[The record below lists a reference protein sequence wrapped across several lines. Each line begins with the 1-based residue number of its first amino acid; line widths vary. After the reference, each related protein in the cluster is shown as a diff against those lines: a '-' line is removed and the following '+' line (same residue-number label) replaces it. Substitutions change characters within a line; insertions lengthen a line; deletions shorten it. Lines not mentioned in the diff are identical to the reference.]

1 MTHIAPPLDAAGRRS
16 LVVPSAAAIADIH
29 REASTAGGD
38 SDRIPRLLL
47 GAADLAAL
55 VGAFAAAHVFAPTVQ
70 QMLLTG
76 GLLEGVL
83 PPGVFALPPVPRPEL
98 FPPLAEV
105 SWILVATAP
114 VTLIAMELLGGYGR
128 LLSHSIGRLVMT
140 PVVTQTV
147 AISFSALIV
156 FALKLSSSS
165 RVMIFT
171 CGLFSAAG
179 LLAFRTSLWL
189 YQRRRLAA
197 GSYAK
202 NVLVIGQP
210 RAVEWMV
217 RHFRANV
224 PETEFRLQGW
234 LRVATGNTHTPERR
248 RDDATRDIP
257 IECLGT
263 VGDLG
268 ELLVHTPIHE
278 VVAVQS
284 SVDHE
289 WLRPVVEF
297 CDYFRI
303 RLRIVPNALL
313 GGALR
318 DLELALV
325 DDPLRLPEVVLS
337 PRYLD
342 TDALILKRVLDITV
356 SAILLLLLAPLFLV
370 IAAAIKVTTPHL
382 AVFYPWH
389 VVGLSGRRFTG
400 YKFTTMVADAD
411 ERKAELQHLNE
422 MQGPVFK
429 IKNDPR
435 ITPLGRVLRKFS
447 LNELPQ
453 LWSVLK
459 GDMSLVGP
467 RPAGPHELVRY
478 ELWHKRKLCIKPGMT
493 CLWQVSGRNRIASF
507 DDWVRLDLEY
517 IEKWSLWLDT
527 RILGRTVWAV
537 VSGSGS

>member
-1 MTHIAPPLDAAGRRS
+1 MTRIASRLHAAGGPS
-16 LVVPSAAAIADIH
+16 FASPSAAAIAGVH
-29 REASTAGGD
+29 REASMAGGD
-38 SDRIPRLLL
+38 TDRIPRLLL
-47 GAADLAAL
+47 GAGDLGTLVAAF
-55 VGAFAAAHVFAPTVQ
+55 VAAHVFAPVVQ

-76 GLLEGVL
+76 GAFEGVL
-83 PPGVFALPPVPRPEL
+83 PSGMFALPPVPRPEL
-98 FPPLAEV
+98 FPPLTEV

-114 VTLIAMELLGGYGR
+114 VTLIALEMLGGYGR
-128 LLSHSIGRLVMT
+128 LLSHSFGRLAMIAAVSQ
-140 PVVTQTV
+140 PI
-147 AISFSALIV
+147 AIGFSALIV

-171 CGLFSAAG
+171 YGLFSAAG
-179 LLAFRTSLWL
+179 LLVFRTALWT

-197 GSYAK
+197 GGYAK
-202 NVLVIGQP
+202 NVLLIGQP

-217 RHFRANV
+217 AHFRANV
-224 PETEFRLQGW
+224 PDTEFRLQGW
-234 LRVATGNTHTPERR
+234 LRVAPDRTHTPERR

-257 IECLGT
+257 IECLGG
-263 VGDLG
+263 VNDLG

-278 VVAVQS
+278 VIAVQS
-284 SVDHE
+284 SVARE

-303 RLRIVPNALL
+303 RLRIVPEALL
-313 GGALR
+313 VGTLR
-318 DLELALV
+318 DLEVAFR

-342 TDALILKRVLDITV
+342 TDALIVKRLIDIAV
-356 SAILLLLLAPLFLV
+356 SATLLVLFAPLFLL
-370 IAAAIKVTTPHL
+370 IAIAIKLTTPDL
-382 AVFYPWH
+382 PVFYPWH

-400 YKFTTMVADAD
+400 YKFTTMAADAD
-411 ERKAELQHLNE
+411 ARKAELQHLNE

-429 IKNDPR
+429 IRNDPR
-435 ITPLGRVLRKFS
+435 VTPLGRVLRKYS

-467 RPAGPHELVRY
+467 RPAFRHELQRF
-478 ELWHKRKLCIKPGMT
+478 ELWHKRKLCVKPGIT
-493 CLWQVSGRNRIASF
+493 CLWQISGRNHIADF

-527 RILGRTVWAV
+527 KILARTVWAV
-537 VSGSGS
+537 VAGSGS